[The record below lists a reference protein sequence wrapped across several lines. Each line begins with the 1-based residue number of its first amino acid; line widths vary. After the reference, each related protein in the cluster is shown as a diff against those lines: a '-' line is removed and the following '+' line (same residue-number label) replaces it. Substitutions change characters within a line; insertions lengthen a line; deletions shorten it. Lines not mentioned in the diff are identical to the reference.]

1 MPLRWEFQLFQ
12 LDSRPISTWFVRFDR
27 QPIQPNSS
35 QISSVR
41 RESKPSRCESS
52 RVDANPRKKKSSNA
66 APTHGKPGW
75 TPHPALDSGATPSQ
89 PHPCFPAFH
98 THGGHDASVG
108 FGFDSKTNDYMVVRF
123 FTFLDKDDWHYES
136 PPDVEVCSL
145 ATGERKT
152 LTTLPPRGAVSFC
165 DP

>member
-12 LDSRPISTWFVRFDR
+12 LDSRPISTYFGH

-41 RESKPSRCESS
+41 RESKPSRRESS
-52 RVDANPRKKKSSNA
+52 RAVANPRKKKKKKSSNA

-75 TPHPALDSGATPSQ
+75 TPHPASDSGATPSQ
-89 PHPCFPAFH
+89 PHPCFLAFH

-145 ATGERKT
+145 ATGEWKT
-152 LTTLPPRGAVSFC
+152 LTTLPPTGAVSFC

>member
-1 MPLRWEFQLFQ
+1 M
-12 LDSRPISTWFVRFDR
+12 
-27 QPIQPNSS
+27 QPNSS

-41 RESKPSRCESS
+41 RESKPNRHESS
-52 RVDANPRKKKSSNA
+52 QVVVNPRKKIKKSSNT
-66 APTHGKPGW
+66 APKHRQPDW
-75 TPHPALDSGATPSQ
+75 TPHPVSDLGAAPSQ
-89 PHPCFPAFH
+89 PRPCFLAFH

-152 LTTLPPRGAVSFC
+152 LTTLPHTGAVSFC